1 VRRLEPFSRSHGAW
15 QLIGLGSVLAAAC
28 AVSSGPQR
36 AENSIDLPPGDGRAI
51 LETQCLV
58 CHELGALTLFE
69 DFYNRDR
76 WRSLVIT
83 MRANGAV
90 VDDDEVEVLAD
101 YLATHFGT
109 GN

>member
-1 VRRLEPFSRSHGAW
+1 MRGAW
-15 QLIGLGSVLAAAC
+15 QIIGLGGVLSAAC
-28 AVSSGPQR
+28 AVVPGPRR
-36 AENSIDLPPGDGRAI
+36 ADTGVDLPPGEGRAI

-69 DFYNRDR
+69 DFYGRDR
-76 WRSLVIT
+76 WRALVIT

-101 YLATHFGT
+101 YLARHFGT
-109 GN
+109 GG